1 MSEVQ
6 LSEEVRTLLR
16 AYYTCEVTT
25 VNSKGQPITWPCL
38 PYFHEETGEIIF
50 TASIAFPVKALNAR
64 RYPRVS
70 LLYSDPTGSGLTTPP
85 ALLVQ
90 GEASVQEL
98 LDYHDPKIV
107 GLFRVTQKRQPDSK
121 RFSTNRVTRRLFSWY
136 LFQRLVV
143 TVTPRRVRIWPQ
155 GDFYAEPREIEVI
168 MDVE

>member
-1 MSEVQ
+1 MPEVQ
-6 LSEEVRTLLR
+6 LSEDIRTLLR

-64 RYPRVS
+64 RHPHVS
-70 LLYSDPTGSGLTTPP
+70 LLYSDPTGSGLTKPS

-107 GLFRVTQKRQPDSK
+107 GLFRITQKRQPDSK
-121 RFSTNRVTRRLFSWY
+121 RFTDNRFMRHLFSWY

-143 TVTPRRVRIWPQ
+143 TVIPRQVHIWPE
-155 GDFYAEPREIEVI
+155 GDFHAEPKEIEVPN
-168 MDVE
+168 VE

>member
-6 LSEEVRTLLR
+6 LSKEIRTLLQT
-16 AYYTCEVTT
+16 YYTCEVTT

-38 PYFHEETGEIIF
+38 PYFHQETGEIIF

-64 RYPRVS
+64 RNPHVS
-70 LLYSDPTGSGLTTPP
+70 LLYSDPTGSGLTKPP

-98 LDYHDPKIV
+98 LDYHDPKIT
-107 GLFRVTQKRQPDSK
+107 GLFRTTQKRQPDVA
-121 RFSTNRVTRRLFSWY
+121 RFSANRFTRRLFSWY

-143 TVTPRRVRIWPQ
+143 TVTPRRVRIWPE
-155 GDFYAEPREIEVI
+155 GDFHAEPQQIEVLN
-168 MDVE
+168 VE

>member
-1 MSEVQ
+1 MPEVQ
-6 LSEEVRTLLR
+6 LPEEVRTLLH

-64 RYPRVS
+64 RNPHVS
-70 LLYSDPTGSGLTTPP
+70 LLYSDPTGSGLTKPP

-90 GEASVQEL
+90 GEAKVEEL
-98 LDYHDPKIV
+98 LDYHDPKII
-107 GLFRVTQKRQPDSK
+107 GLFRTTQKRQPDVA
-121 RFSTNRVTRRLFSWY
+121 RFSGNRFTRRLFSWY

-143 TVTPRRVRIWPQ
+143 TVTPRRVRIWSQ
-155 GDFYAEPREIEVI
+155 GDFHAEPKQIEVLN
-168 MDVE
+168 VE

>member
-1 MSEVQ
+1 MSEVP
-6 LSEEVRTLLR
+6 LSAEVRTLLR

-25 VNSKGQPITWPCL
+25 VNRKGQPITWPCL

-64 RYPRVS
+64 RYPQVS
-70 LLYSDPTGSGLTTPP
+70 LLYSDPTGSGLTKPP

-98 LDYHDPKIV
+98 LDYHDPKII
-107 GLFRVTQKRQPDSK
+107 GLFRLTQKRQPDSQ
-121 RFSTNRVTRRLFSWY
+121 RFSTNRFARRLFSWY

-143 TVTPRRVRIWPQ
+143 TVTPRRVRIWPA
-155 GDFYAEPREIEVI
+155 GDFHAESRGIEV
-168 MDVE
+168 MHVE

>member
-1 MSEVQ
+1 MSEAQ
-6 LSEEVRTLLR
+6 LSEEVRTILR

-64 RYPRVS
+64 RHPQVS
-70 LLYSDPTGSGLTTPP
+70 LLYSDPTGSGLTEPP

-98 LDYHDPKIV
+98 LDYQDPKIL
-107 GLFRVTQKRQPDSK
+107 GLFRITQKRQPDST
-121 RFSTNRVTRRLFSWY
+121 RFSTNRITRHLFSWY

-143 TVTPRRVRIWPQ
+143 TVTPQRVRIWSQ
-155 GDFYAEPREIEVI
+155 GDFQAAPKEIEV
-168 MDVE
+168 MTHAE